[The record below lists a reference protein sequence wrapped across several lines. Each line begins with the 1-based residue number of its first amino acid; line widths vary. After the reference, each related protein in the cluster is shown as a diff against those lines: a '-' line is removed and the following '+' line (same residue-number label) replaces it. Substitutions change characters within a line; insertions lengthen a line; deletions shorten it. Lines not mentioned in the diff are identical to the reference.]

1 MSIRCPRKLAAL
13 ILALSM
19 LPLPALAETPAVT
32 TGAGYKKMVEQV
44 GALYREKS
52 GKPLTEMYGGAIGPI
67 LEQIKAGSG
76 ASVVV
81 SDKAT
86 LEASDVPFASFQ
98 PLGEDVLVLAWKKVI
113 DIKSVDDLR
122 TPAVQSI
129 GYPDKQTAIYG
140 KAAFS
145 LLNKSGMYKELEPKL
160 SMLSTV
166 PQVFS
171 YLLTGDLDAGFVNL
185 AVVNQ
190 QSDAVGGWMEVKDG
204 YDPLF
209 LVAGVVKGHEND
221 PDVQAFVNFLGTDE
235 AKAVYAKH
243 GLR

>member
-67 LEQIKAGSG
+67 LEQIKA
-76 ASVVV
+76 
-81 SDKAT
+81 
-86 LEASDVPFASFQ
+86 EASDVPFASFQ
-98 PLGEDVLVLAWKKVI
+98 PLGEAVLVLAWKKGI